1 MFSIISRFA
10 LIQIFS
16 FLFCL
21 GILFNVLFEVLKRSF
36 LYNVYINSVIVFS
49 FILGVILCIVK
60 IFNYEYEYKRLLR
73 FDNLSKSEIKSL
85 KILKPIFLYIK
96 PSSKII
102 SNSKLQI
109 VLADVEKK
117 VDESQQVSRYI
128 AGILIFL
135 GLFGTFWGLS
145 RTIGNVSSILDNLG
159 MEQSDAS
166 LSFVKLKD
174 SLKIPLEGMGIAFG
188 CSLFGLLGSLVLGVF
203 NLTQKRIANKFLDRV
218 EEWLTKYSV
227 NINTIEQNTEYH
239 GQLFSMGLLEKTI
252 ETIYAFQHQLQDLD
266 ENRVSLYNMQREV
279 NKSIEALSTSLL
291 KHQEI
296 IRMLGEHQLE
306 LQKAVAKLTTQFS
319 NTIGSDLSNKLS
331 LIDDSI
337 NKIIQSNLL
346 NRDYLVNNLG
356 SDIKL
361 VSKTLSS
368 LVRE

>member
-1 MFSIISRFA
+1 MFYVISKFVIIK
-10 LIQIFS
+10 LVS

-21 GILFNVLFEVLKRSF
+21 GALSNLLFDILKKSF
-36 LYNVYINSVIVFS
+36 LYNIYINSVIVFS
-49 FILGVILCIVK
+49 FVLGIIICITK
-60 IFNYEYEYKRLLR
+60 IFNYELEYRKLLQI
-73 FDNLSKSEIKSL
+73 DKLPKKEIKSL
-85 KILKPIFLYIK
+85 KILKPLFLYIR

-102 SNSKLQI
+102 SNAKLQI
-109 VLADVEKK
+109 VLANVEKK
-117 VDESQQVSRYI
+117 LEESQQIPRYI

-159 MEQSDAS
+159 MEQGDAS

-188 CSLFGLLGSLVLGVF
+188 CSLFGLLGSLILGVF
-203 NLTQKRIANKFLDRV
+203 NLQQRRIADRFLDKV

-227 NINTIEQNTEYH
+227 NINAIEQNTEYH

-252 ETIYAFQHQLQDLD
+252 ETIYAFQHQLHDLD

-279 NKSIEALSTSLL
+279 NKSIDALTTSLL
-291 KHQEI
+291 KHQDI

-306 LQKAVAKLTTQFS
+306 LQKAMAKLSNQFS
-319 NTIGSDLSNKLS
+319 DSIGNELTNKLLS
-331 LIDDSI
+331 IDNSI
-337 NKIIQSNLL
+337 NKLIQSNLS
-346 NRDYLVNNLG
+346 NRDYVVNNLG
-356 SDIKL
+356 ADIKL
-361 VSKTLSS
+361 VSKTLSY

>member
-1 MFSIISRFA
+1 MLLIISRIA
-10 LIQIFS
+10 IIQIFG

-21 GILFNVLFEVLKRSF
+21 GILSNVLFDILKNSF

-49 FILGVILCIVK
+49 FTAGVILCIIK
-60 IFNYEYEYKRLLR
+60 IFSYEYEYKKLLK
-73 FDNLSKSEIKSL
+73 FDSLSKRDIKSL
-85 KILKPIFLYIK
+85 KILKPVFLYIR
-96 PSSKII
+96 PSSKVI

-109 VLADVEKK
+109 VLADIEKK
-117 VDESQQVSRYI
+117 VDESQQIPRYI

-159 MEQSDAS
+159 MEQGDAS

-188 CSLFGLLGSLVLGVF
+188 CSLFGLLGSLILGVF
-203 NLTQKRIANKFLDRV
+203 NLNQKRVANRFLDKV

-227 NINTIEQNTEYH
+227 SINSIEQNSEYH

-252 ETIYAFQHQLQDLD
+252 ETIYAFQHQLHDLD
-266 ENRVSLYNMQREV
+266 ENRVSLYNMQKEV
-279 NKSIEALSTSLL
+279 NKSIEDLSTSLL

-306 LQKAVAKLTTQFS
+306 LQKAVATLSNQFS
-319 NTIGSDLSNKLS
+319 GTIGSELSKKLS
-331 LIDDSI
+331 SIDNSI
-337 NKIIQSNLL
+337 NKIIQSNLS

-356 SDIKL
+356 ADIKL

-368 LVRE
+368 LIRE

>member
-1 MFSIISRFA
+1 MFLIVSKIA
-10 LIQIFS
+10 LVQIFG

-21 GILFNVLFEVLKRSF
+21 GILFNVLFGILKKSF
-36 LYNVYINSVIVFS
+36 LYNVYINSVIVCS
-49 FILGVILCIVK
+49 FIFGIILCIIK
-60 IFNYEYEYKRLLR
+60 IFNYEYEYKKLLK
-73 FDNLSKSEIKSL
+73 FDNLSKRDIKSF

-96 PSSKII
+96 PSSKMI

-117 VDESQQVSRYI
+117 VDESQQVSKYI

-159 MEQSDAS
+159 MEQADAS
-166 LSFVKLKD
+166 LSFTKLKD

-203 NLTQKRIANKFLDRV
+203 NLTQKRIANKFLDKV

-227 NINTIEQNTEYH
+227 SINAIEQNSEYH

-252 ETIYAFQHQLQDLD
+252 ETIYAFQHQLHDLD

-279 NKSIEALSTSLL
+279 NNSIENLSNSLL

-306 LQKAVAKLTTQFS
+306 LQKAVAKLSNQFS
-319 NTIGSDLSNKLS
+319 TSMGTDLSNKLA
-331 LIDDSI
+331 LIDNSI
-337 NKIIQSNLL
+337 NKIIQSNLS

-368 LVRE
+368 LIRE

>member
-1 MFSIISRFA
+1 MFLIISKLA
-10 LIQIFS
+10 VIQILI

-21 GILFNVLFEVLKRSF
+21 GILFNVLFDILRNAF
-36 LYNVYINSVIVFS
+36 LYNIYINSVIVFS
-49 FILGVILCIVK
+49 FITGIVLCIIK
-60 IFNYEYEYKRLLR
+60 IFSYEYEYKKLLK
-73 FDNLSKSEIKSL
+73 FDSLSKRDIKSL

-96 PSSKII
+96 QSSKMI

-109 VLADVEKK
+109 ILADIEKK
-117 VDESQQVSRYI
+117 VDESQQISKYI

-159 MEQSDAS
+159 MEQGDAS

-174 SLKIPLEGMGIAFG
+174 SLKIPLEGMGVAFG
-188 CSLFGLLGSLVLGVF
+188 CSLFGLLGSLILGVF
-203 NLTQKRIANKFLDRV
+203 NLYQKRISNRFLDRV

-227 NINTIEQNTEYH
+227 SINNIEQSSEYH

-252 ETIYAFQHQLQDLD
+252 ETIYAFQHQLHDLD

-279 NKSIEALSTSLL
+279 NKSIEDLSNSLL

-306 LQKAVAKLTTQFS
+306 LQKAVATLSNQFS
-319 NTIGSDLSNKLS
+319 GSIGTDLNNKLIS
-331 LIDDSI
+331 IDNSI
-337 NKIIQSNLL
+337 NKLIQSNLA

-356 SDIKL
+356 SDIQL

-368 LVRE
+368 LIRD